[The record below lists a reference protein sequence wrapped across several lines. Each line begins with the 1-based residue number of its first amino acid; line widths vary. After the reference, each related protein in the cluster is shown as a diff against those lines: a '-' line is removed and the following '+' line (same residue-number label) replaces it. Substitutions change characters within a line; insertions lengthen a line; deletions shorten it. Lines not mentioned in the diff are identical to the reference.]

1 MNDAQNIHKQAE
13 LSKYTI
19 DNVIAY
25 LQDNCEDKVWLDVAV
40 TDLRNIKARQSE
52 IMDRAKNIIDIYYTN
67 KEVPLITKEGVQDAG

>member
-19 DNVIAY
+19 DNVISY

>member
-19 DNVIAY
+19 DNVISY
-25 LQDNCEDKVWLDVAV
+25 LQDNCQDKVWLDVAV

-52 IMDRAKNIIDIYYTN
+52 IMDSAKNIIDIYYTN